1 MTHSKAL
8 LRQETIM
15 DILEKNR
22 DVSTKE
28 LAEILGVSVWTIRRD
43 LNSLEERKILARFY
57 GGAQPIA
64 RSDET
69 CHLTDRGSFRASAS
83 ENQNAKKR
91 IGLAVGRLLRPGE
104 RVALTGGTTTFEV
117 AKALK
122 RLHFKGEIVTNA
134 LDIALELS
142 EEPQIRVVCTGGDV
156 QPRYHT
162 LVGADSERML
172 KMNYFDAAV
181 IGVSGISLRH
191 GLTVHSQVNATALE
205 LVVDHSCRT
214 IMVADASK
222 LGQVSFASLNLSSP
236 IDTLVTDQP
245 LAEEYRQYFQE
256 MGVDVVVAERER

>member
-1 MTHSKAL
+1 
-8 LRQETIM
+8 M

-162 LVGADSERML
+162 LVGAELRTHVEDELFRRRRNRGLWDFITPRAYRSQPGKRHC
-172 KMNYFDAAV
+172 AR
-181 IGVSGISLRH
+181 VSGGSFLSHDH
-191 GLTVHSQVNATALE
+191 GGGRIQTWA
-205 LVVDHSCRT
+205 
-214 IMVADASK
+214 
-222 LGQVSFASLNLSSP
+222 GQFCFA
-236 IDTLVTDQP
+236 QP
-245 LAEEYRQYFQE
+245 LLAH
-256 MGVDVVVAERER
+256 